1 MWSFVSSEENEGD
14 PRSKRGTASTGPA
27 ATSIRENSLQT
38 PVVVPRGVPLPL
50 TLIARRHVLIGV
62 ALAFLALGSVLGYG
76 AGAVT
81 TSRPPAPGPAAASY
95 MDGLQRFDGAELW
108 ASMSPDMQ
116 AKAIRDGD
124 SPAAFAEF
132 YQGLKDRGS
141 RIDQVQYV
149 GGYQTREKGLFVYVT
164 RRFDP
169 GKEPIEIVWVLV
181 IGPEGLVDYV
191 I

>member
-1 MWSFVSSEENEGD
+1 VEQTVTA
-14 PRSKRGTASTGPA
+14 PRYPGPILASV
-27 ATSIRENSLQT
+27 TSRY
-38 PVVVPRGVPLPL
+38 
-50 TLIARRHVLIGV
+50 VLIGV
-62 ALAFLALGSVLGYG
+62 AVSFLALGSVLGYG

-81 TSRPPAPGPAAASY
+81 TSRPPVPGPAAASY
-95 MDGLQRFDGAELW
+95 MDGLQRFDGAKLW

-116 AKAIRDGD
+116 GKAIREGD

-132 YQGLKDRGS
+132 YQGLKDRGG

-149 GGYQTREKGLFVYVT
+149 GGYQTSEKGIFLYVT

-181 IGPEGLVDYV
+181 TGPEGLVDYV